1 MSASFL
7 QGTVDVFCS
16 GQLEG
21 LSVMYLLYLLCSFLA
36 PSVAPQNIQ
45 INTLSSTQLE
55 VQWEPPPAETQ
66 NGIIQGYKVTPPN
79 HPPCPISL
87 ILLLSVLFF
96 SSPLTLL
103 SFQALQAGR
112 IATICFFRLHFLS
125 LYSPQIYCIRLW
137 RQTVSFIKPM
147 H

>member
-1 MSASFL
+1 
-7 QGTVDVFCS
+7 
-16 GQLEG
+16 
-21 LSVMYLLYLLCSFLA
+21 VMYLQYLLCSFVA

-79 HPPCPISL
+79 HPPRTISL

-96 SSPLTLL
+96 SSPRTLL
-103 SFQALQAGR
+103 SFQALWGGR
-112 IATICFFRLHFLS
+112 IATVCFFCLHFLF
-125 LYSPQIYCIRLW
+125 LYSPQVYCIRLW
-137 RQTVSFIKPM
+137 RRQYVL
-147 H
+147 